1 MPGSTTSPHLPEG
14 RRRDRR
20 PARGALARAA
30 TAVAAALM
38 VAASLAATAM
48 PIGLAAP
55 AGVFVVDDF
64 ESPAWPDPAFW
75 TPGAPATDLWWPSSC
90 RSRTGAR
97 SLWAFGRRADGVARL
112 CGEAVPG
119 GTTSTTVQRLD
130 LRGTRA
136 VSRLELQFDVWMHL
150 PGGEAGSSGGLF
162 VVLVAPAGGS
172 GPPRVPVFGAT
183 GTPGEWVFPA
193 RQLDLMNLADITDP
207 RKVYDLRGGD
217 WRLEWQ
223 AITGAATAPGGGVF
237 VDDVRLVWEPDAAFP
252 TPTRGAG
259 ATVTASA
266 TATIAPSATAG
277 PTAVPTGT
285 ATPSASATAT
295 RGPVTATATAAAGGT
310 ATVTPTAT
318 TTDVPPEATPTPAAL
333 TARAWL
339 PAAYWELPPPTETP
353 SATPMETG
361 TPTPVETPGAP
372 PAETPTAAASTVP
385 TAAATPQVA
394 AEVTLVRATGAA
406 VGAAAGWARW
416 RRGW

>member
-1 MPGSTTSPHLPEG
+1 MAGPGLLDAG
-14 RRRDRR
+14 R
-20 PARGALARAA
+20 ARHGSVVAVELSVPDGGALAVGVWAA
-30 TAVAAALM
+30 
-38 VAASLAATAM
+38 
-48 PIGLAAP
+48 
-55 AGVFVVDDF
+55 
-64 ESPAWPDPAFW
+64 
-75 TPGAPATDLWWPSSC
+75 
-90 RSRTGAR
+90 R
-97 SLWAFGRRADGVARL
+97 GRRGA
-112 CGEAVPG
+112 AVRRGGAG

-162 VVLVAPAGGS
+162 VFLVAPAGGS

-295 RGPVTATATAAAGGT
+295 RGPVTATATAAAGG
-310 ATVTPTAT
+310 
-318 TTDVPPEATPTPAAL
+318 
-333 TARAWL
+333 
-339 PAAYWELPPPTETP
+339 
-353 SATPMETG
+353 
-361 TPTPVETPGAP
+361 
-372 PAETPTAAASTVP
+372 
-385 TAAATPQVA
+385 
-394 AEVTLVRATGAA
+394 
-406 VGAAAGWARW
+406 
-416 RRGW
+416 RRR